1 MIIDKLLKNKGY
13 MLNEE
18 NKYGAVYEKYI
29 KEYDFVH
36 VINILHKASGH
47 HIVQSYDKHVHN
59 VRVEDDKYDYINA
72 VCGLD
77 TRLLLLLWM
86 KTKYLSF
93 KYRWFNGWDVL
104 IACIAIICATWFLLT
119 VAR

>member
-1 MIIDKLLKNKGY
+1 MLIDILLKNKGY
-13 MLNEE
+13 MLKEE
-18 NKYGAVYEKYI
+18 DKYGVVYEKYI
-29 KEYDFVH
+29 KEYYFVH
-36 VINILHKASGH
+36 VISIRHKASGN
-47 HIVQSYDKHVHN
+47 HIVQSYDKHVHK
-59 VRVEDDKYDYINA
+59 VRVEDDKYDYINS

-104 IACIAIICATWFLLT
+104 IACIAIICVTWFLLT